1 MDAFSKAL
9 QADKREIV
17 IAPTIYK
24 FDDFKGFAEEFKLG
38 ERDCVLTNEFIYKPF
53 MEELGLKCNFVFQEK
68 FGGGEPSEAMIETMY
83 EAIPYDILRPRH
95 RSRRRRHHGPVQAA
109 GLQASRIPSTSCTSS
124 ASPLYM
130 RRKLSPSRPPAAPVP
145 KCTNISVAIV
155 KDEKDG
161 KLTGGD
167 TKLGL
172 VSDDIIPN
180 KVCLVPDLLK
190 TLPYKPFA
198 CFCYRRSDSR
208 NRVLPDP
215 RIVRPPPPRCSP

>member
-83 EAIPYDILRPRH
+83 EAIPYDSYDRVIAV
-95 RSRRRRHHGPVQAA
+95 G
-109 GLQASRIPSTSCTSS
+109 GG
-124 ASPLYM
+124 
-130 RRKLSPSRPPAAPVP
+130 
-145 KCTNISVAIV
+145 AIM
-155 KDEKDG
+155 
-161 KLTGGD
+161 
-167 TKLGL
+167 
-172 VSDDIIPN
+172 
-180 KVCLVPDLLK
+180 DL
-190 TLPYKPFA
+190 
-198 CFCYRRSDSR
+198 
-208 NRVLPDP
+208 
-215 RIVRPPPPRCSP
+215 